1 VYVATNLNLDDQL
14 IDEAVALGRHSSKR
28 EAVNEALRE
37 YVAYRRRLEAL
48 DVFGTVEF
56 DPAYD
61 YKQARTRQSR

>member
-1 VYVATNLNLDDQL
+1 MATNLNLDDQL
-14 IDEAVALGRHSSKR
+14 IDQAVALGRHSSKR

-61 YKQARTRQSR
+61 YKQARTRQSP

>member
-1 VYVATNLNLDDQL
+1 MATNLNLDDRL
-14 IDEAVALGRHSSKR
+14 VDEAVALGRHASKR

-56 DPAYD
+56 DPSFD
-61 YKQARTRQSR
+61 HKRARVRQSP